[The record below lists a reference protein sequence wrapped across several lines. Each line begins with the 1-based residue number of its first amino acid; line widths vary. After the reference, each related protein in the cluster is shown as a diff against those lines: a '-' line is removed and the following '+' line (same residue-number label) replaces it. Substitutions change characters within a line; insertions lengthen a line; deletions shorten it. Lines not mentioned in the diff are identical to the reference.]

1 MRDSDQSHQSNDRL
15 DDVEG
20 CVFAVENLIRTLSGV
35 LDYHQRGNALA
46 RRLKRMD
53 TYVTLCVF
61 KLIQEKAIKGH
72 KDHLL
77 LYYSLLSDHFRNEMG
92 EDNIAELVSLA
103 REEGLMEITSLFEDI
118 PLQGEDDLPH
128 QPFLDSELKE
138 TPLGVRKSLAR
149 KLDHDMIQRISRD
162 QDPRVIEH
170 LLNNPRL
177 TERHVVLIAAT
188 RPISPKTLNCIAD
201 HQRWITRHTVKKAI
215 ILNPYTHAS
224 LALKLL
230 TFMPIQDLRQVLE
243 SREVSRVVK
252 ISAKKLMDLKGG
264 DGPEVWELEDLE
276 APEPDQ

>member
-1 MRDSDQSHQSNDRL
+1 MRDSERSDQSNNSPEDL
-15 DDVEG
+15 EG
-20 CVFAVENLIRTLSGV
+20 CVFAVENLIKTLSGV
-35 LDYHQRGNALA
+35 LDYHQRANALA

-61 KLIQEKAIKGH
+61 KLIKEKASKGH

-77 LYYSLLSDHFRNEMG
+77 LYYSLLSDHFKNEMG
-92 EDNIAELVSLA
+92 EDNISELVSLA
-103 REEGLMEITSLFEDI
+103 REEGLMEITSLFEEI
-118 PLQGEDDLPH
+118 PLHGEEDLPH

-149 KLDHDMIQRISRD
+149 KLDHDMIHRISKD
-162 QDPRVIEH
+162 QDPRVIQH

-215 ILNPYTHAS
+215 ILNPYTPVS

-243 SREVSRVVK
+243 SREISRVVK
-252 ISAKKLMDLKGG
+252 ISAEKLVELKGG
-264 DGPEVWELEDLE
+264 NGPEVWELEDPD
-276 APEPDQ
+276 APEIDQ